1 MLKDSVKTGDSYSH
15 LMIYPLGRG
24 TCDASAD
31 AWGTAVSFLLPEAS
45 QSVQSILQGASGEPS
60 FQGSEV
66 EAACSYMGWHW
77 CSVSFLPNSLR
88 QHNHYLSKLVCGP
101 GLTAWMGAGKVTL
114 WKSVGQYHSRSLSDS
129 VIHLIVTFF
138 FFSILL
144 VCLSRV
150 CVCGGGGVHACSCT
164 SHSACVEVGRQ
175 LAQVSFLLPC
185 ECQGLSGLAAH
196 VFSCCAIPLAPS
208 CICFWRHH
216 VPLRIC
222 NGSFP
227 LPRVR
232 FLWTLKKYSLVRKL
246 FKSHFLLV

>member
-15 LMIYPLGRG
+15 PMIYPLGRG

-31 AWGTAVSFLLPEAS
+31 AWGTAVWFLLPEAS

-77 CSVSFLPNSLR
+77 CSVLFLPNSLR

-114 WKSVGQYHSRSLSDS
+114 WKSVGQYYSRSLSDS
-129 VIHLIVTFF
+129 VIHLIVTFI

-144 VCLSRV
+144 VCLSKV
-150 CVCGGGGVHACSCT
+150 GGGQGVCMLAP
-164 SHSACVEVGRQ
+164 
-175 LAQVSFLLPC
+175 AQVTV
-185 ECQGLSGLAAH
+185 H
-196 VFSCCAIPLAPS
+196 VWRSEDNLHSQFSPAM
-208 CICFWRHH
+208 W
-216 VPLRIC
+216 VPGIVRL
-222 NGSFP
+222 GSTCP
-227 LPRVR
+227 
-232 FLWTLKKYSLVRKL
+232 
-246 FKSHFLLV
+246 